1 MILDASVFFARRCY
15 GRMIGEVCVELA
27 DELKIAWGLVL
38 EDIHRLSIS
47 FAYDN
52 PKRILRTLKTSK
64 ISSNLPGCSESG
76 YRLS

>member
-1 MILDASVFFARRCY
+1 MILDANEFFAWRFY
-15 GRMIGEVCVELA
+15 GRMIGGVCVELA

-52 PKRILRTLKTSK
+52 PKK
-64 ISSNLPGCSESG
+64 NLACSED
-76 YRLS
+76 L